1 MKVLQVH
8 NRYRK
13 PGGED
18 TVLANEAR
26 LLREHGHEVQ
36 LLEVH
41 NDEHE
46 PASLPA
52 KLALVRDLCW
62 SGTGAGALQQ
72 ALQAHR
78 PDVVHVH
85 NTFHRL
91 SPRVLRVA
99 RQAGVAVVQ
108 TLHNFRLLCA
118 NGLLLRDNLPCEQ
131 CVGQGRWHA
140 VQHACYRGNRLA
152 SAAVTFSGALHL
164 GLDTYRG
171 PGLRVIA
178 LTEFGREVFRRGGLS
193 DAVLRVKPN
202 FVYPAPASAPVAS
215 RPQRVLYVGR
225 LTEDKGVDLLL
236 QAWRALRPPG
246 WTLELLGEGPL
257 QEGPAAAADGVH
269 FLGWRQAPE
278 VLQRVAAA
286 RYLVMASRWYETFG
300 MVLLEALSAA
310 TPVVVPGHG
319 AMAEIVT
326 DGHDGLHFRPGDAAS
341 LQAVLA
347 RALALPEAGWQA
359 LSEAAVQTYRA
370 RYSPATNHAQLM
382 AIYAEAR
389 AELPA

>member
-18 TVLANEAR
+18 SVLANEAR
-26 LLREHGHEVQ
+26 LLREHGHEVA

-46 PASLPA
+46 PVSLA
-52 KLALVRDLCW
+52 GKLALARDMCW
-62 SGTGAGALQQ
+62 SADGARVMRE
-72 ALQAHR
+72 ALQAHQ

-85 NTFHRL
+85 NTFLRL
-91 SPRVLRVA
+91 SPRVLRVV

-118 NGLLLRDNLPCEQ
+118 NGLLLRDNLPCEL
-131 CVGQGRWHA
+131 CVDQGRRHA

-152 SAAVTFSGALHL
+152 SAAVTFSGGLHL
-164 GLDTYRG
+164 GLGTFRG
-171 PGLRVIA
+171 PGLKAIA
-178 LTEFGREVFRRGGLS
+178 LTEFGRGVFRRGGLS

-202 FVYPAPASAPVAS
+202 FVYPAAPGGA
-215 RPQRVLYVGR
+215 RQQRVLYVGR
-225 LTEDKGVDLLL
+225 LTDDKGVDLLL
-236 QAWRALRPPG
+236 QAWRALSPAG

-257 QEGPAAAADGVH
+257 HEAGERTDDSVN
-269 FLGWRQAPE
+269 FLGWRAAPE
-278 VLQRVAAA
+278 VLRLVAES

-300 MVLLEALSAA
+300 MVLLEAFAAA
-310 TPVVVPGHG
+310 TPVIVPGHG
-319 AMAEIVT
+319 AMAEIVD
-326 DGHDGLHFRPGDAAS
+326 DGQTGLHFKPGDASS

-347 RALALPEAGWQA
+347 HALARPLEDWQRMSSAA
-359 LSEAAVQTYRA
+359 LHCYQA
-370 RYSPATNHAQLM
+370 RYSPAANHAQLM
-382 AIYAEAR
+382 SIYDEAL
-389 AELPA
+389 AELRP